1 MINRSDLEAFGY
13 FDMFQNSPDY
23 EEDPVR
29 FYSQFVED
37 KILTKGRDRLIE
49 NTLGLAGEAGEV
61 SEKIKKLFR
70 DKNRFSDEDLLKEL
84 GDVLFYTVALANI
97 FGGNLRKVMEMNMA
111 KLDDREQRGVLKGSG
126 DNRGITTCQQT
137 INPSFILHGMHGGL
151 KMKDDE
157 SHGMKQ

>member
-37 KILTKGRDRLIE
+37 KVLTKGRERLVE
-49 NTLGLAGEAGEV
+49 NNLGLSGEAGEV
-61 SEKIKKLFR
+61 SEKVKKLFR
-70 DKNRFSDEDLLKEL
+70 DKDKFKDEDILKEL

-126 DNRGITTCQQT
+126 DNR
-137 INPSFILHGMHGGL
+137 
-151 KMKDDE
+151 
-157 SHGMKQ
+157 

>member
-23 EEDPVR
+23 DKDPVR

-37 KILTKGRDRLIE
+37 KIFTKGRDRLIE
-49 NTLGLAGEAGEV
+49 NTLGLVGEAGEV

-70 DKNRFSDEDLLKEL
+70 DKNKFSDDEVLKEL
-84 GDVLFYTVALANI
+84 GDVLFYTVALSNI
-97 FGGNLRKVMEMNMA
+97 FNGNLRKVMEMNMA

-126 DNRGITTCQQT
+126 DNR
-137 INPSFILHGMHGGL
+137 
-151 KMKDDE
+151 
-157 SHGMKQ
+157 

>member
-23 EEDPVR
+23 EKDPVR

-70 DKNRFSDEDLLKEL
+70 DKNRFTDEDLLKEL

-126 DNRGITTCQQT
+126 DNR
-137 INPSFILHGMHGGL
+137 
-151 KMKDDE
+151 
-157 SHGMKQ
+157 